1 MLEGE
6 YLEMANQLKEKYDH
20 ITNKLHRISLLELE
34 MKKDLMSAYGVI
46 RLIDHLMSSSPV
58 GYDNEIILLVET
70 LRGLLSECIDKHVL
84 DMDNGVEV

>member
-6 YLEMANQLKEKYDH
+6 YLEMANQLKEKYDQ
-20 ITNKLHRISLLELE
+20 ITNKIRKISLLELE

-70 LRGLLSECIDKHVL
+70 LRGLLSECIDKHVF